1 MGGRVSASAR
11 RGFRRAHRLRS
22 EQRGVVA
29 VIGTLLALLVFFA
42 LFGIFLTQYVPL
54 WMTDN
59 EAAFTANA
67 QASFAQLKSAMDAQ
81 YVLGGPQSYGT
92 PVVISSDGIPLLA
105 QPTQGSLVF
114 LPQNCPAPAS
124 ATYTYPSGFYTK
136 GSTGA
141 DAANY
146 GQPVNA
152 GYCTFMNITESTGP
166 GGSGTYSQAVM
177 TGVLEFTLPN
187 RYYTPQTFYLEDDAV
202 IQSQGGGNSV
212 MSVPPPI
219 NITRVGGNTT
229 IWGSVLQLYG
239 NATSVIGTGTEPV
252 YTHLRYTQLV
262 TSNGKRSATS
272 GTYTPFTF
280 AFEIGTQYPCAWGSY
295 FNNLLYNA
303 SGLPTNDFSFATGP
317 TYASTAL
324 PAGGYFQ
331 TQGTTCTSTTGST
344 SVLTVTIT
352 SVSYAAV
359 YLAGIQV
366 GIGVGAT

>member
-1 MGGRVSASAR
+1 
-11 RGFRRAHRLRS
+11 
-22 EQRGVVA
+22 VA

-59 EAAFTANA
+59 EAQFTAQA

-92 PVVISSDGIPLLA
+92 PVVISSQGIPLLA

-136 GSTGA
+136 GATGA
-141 DAANY
+141 TTANY

-152 GYCTFMNITESTGP
+152 AYCTFMNFTESIGP
-166 GGSGTYSQAVM
+166 GGSGALSHAVM
-177 TGVLEFTLPN
+177 TGVMEFALPN

-202 IQSQGGGNSV
+202 IQSQGGGSSV

-219 NITRVGGNTT
+219 NITRIGGNTT
-229 IWGSVLQLYG
+229 IWGSLLQLYG
-239 NATSVIGTGTEPV
+239 NSSSVIGTGTEPV
-252 YTHLRYTQLV
+252 YTHLRFTQLV
-262 TSNGKRSATS
+262 TSNGKLTASS
-272 GTYTPFTF
+272 GVYTPFTF
-280 AFEIGTQYPCAWGSY
+280 DFEIGTQYPCAWGSF
-295 FNNLLYNA
+295 FNNLMYNQ
-303 SGLPTNDFSFATGP
+303 SGLPTSQFSLSTGP
-317 TYASTAL
+317 TYDATTL
-324 PAGGYFQ
+324 PVGGYFQ
-331 TQGTTCTSTTGST
+331 TQGVDCTSVSGAT

-352 SVSYAAV
+352 SVNYAAV
-359 YLAGIQV
+359 YVAGIQV
-366 GIGVGAT
+366 GVGVGAN

>member
-1 MGGRVSASAR
+1 MGGRGSASAR
-11 RGFRRAHRLRS
+11 RGYRRAHRLRS
-22 EQRGVVA
+22 SQRGVVA

-59 EAAFTANA
+59 EAAFSANA
-67 QASFAQLKSAMDAQ
+67 QASFAQIKSGMDAQ

-92 PVVISSDGIPLLA
+92 PVAISSDGIPLLA

-124 ATYTYPSGFYTK
+124 KSYTYPSGFYTK

-141 DAANY
+141 TAANY
-146 GQPVNA
+146 GQPVNPA
-152 GYCTFMNITESTGP
+152 YCTFMNFTETTGP
-166 GGSGTYSQAVM
+166 GGSGKFSQAVM
-177 TGVLEFTLPN
+177 TGVLEFMLPN
-187 RYYTPQTFYLEDDAV
+187 RYYSAQTFYLEDDAV

-219 NITRVGGNTT
+219 NITNVGGNTT
-229 IWGSVLQLYG
+229 IWGSLLQLYG
-239 NATSVIGTGTEPV
+239 NSSSVIGTGTEPV

-262 TSNGKRSATS
+262 TSNGALGASP
-272 GTYTPFTF
+272 GTFVPFTF
-280 AFEIGTQYPCAWGSY
+280 DFEMGTQYPCAWGSF

-303 SGLPTNDFSFATGP
+303 SGLPTSSFTLTSGLYSSATHV
-317 TYASTAL
+317 T
-324 PAGGYFQ
+324 YFQ
-331 TQGTTCTSTTGST
+331 TQGTTCTSTNGAT

-352 SVSYAAV
+352 GVDYAAV
-359 YLAGIQV
+359 YVAGIQV
-366 GIGVGAT
+366 GIGVGAS

>member
-1 MGGRVSASAR
+1 MGARGSASAR

-22 EQRGVVA
+22 SQRGVVA

-114 LPQNCPAPAS
+114 LPQNCPPPAS
-124 ATYTYPSGFYTK
+124 KTYTYPSGFYTK
-136 GSTGA
+136 GATGA
-141 DAANY
+141 TAANY
-146 GQPVNA
+146 GQPVNQA
-152 GYCTFMNITESTGP
+152 YCTFMNFTESIGP
-166 GGSGTYSQAVM
+166 GGSGTYSQAVQ

-212 MSVPPPI
+212 MTVPPPI
-219 NITRVGGNTT
+219 NITHQGGNTT
-229 IWGSVLQLYG
+229 VWGSLLQLYG
-239 NATSVIGTGTEPV
+239 NSSSIIGQGTEPV

-262 TSNGKRSATS
+262 SSNGKLTASS
-272 GTYTPFTF
+272 GVYTPFTF
-280 AFEIGTQYPCAWGSY
+280 DFEIGTQYPCAWGTF
-295 FNNLLYNA
+295 FNNLMYNQ
-303 SGLPTNDFSFATGP
+303 SGLPTSSFTLTSGLYSSAATV
-317 TYASTAL
+317 T
-324 PAGGYFQ
+324 YFQ
-331 TQGTTCTSTTGST
+331 TQGSTCTSTNGVT

-352 SVSYAAV
+352 GVDYAAV
-359 YLAGIQV
+359 YVAGIQV
-366 GIGVGAT
+366 GVGVGAN